1 MICCY
6 ALSDIGKKR
15 RQNEDVIYSDSEK
28 RIFAIADGV
37 GGRNHGEVAA
47 AIAIETIKQKTDQ
60 ICGVVDNFV
69 RDPDRKN
76 QNAVLEFLDDL
87 YQCASH
93 QVFEEAET
101 KGQHGM
107 VTTLVAAFVGGGAVF
122 LSHAGDS
129 RAYLLRNEQ
138 LIQLTE
144 DHSLINELM
153 HNSQMDAATAC
164 KQRYRNVIVRGIGIR
179 PNVKPDL
186 VTIDILPGD
195 RFILCSDGLSDVVA
209 ANKILE
215 CLTVG
220 SPADATRALVNA
232 ALDAGGK
239 DNVSVVTFD
248 PQTTPMD
255 EAAMARATI
264 MSQLFLFEGLPFASR
279 AKVSRLVQEIPVIPG
294 QNVVKQGSTGQALY
308 VVTQGHF
315 NVERNG
321 VFLTTLGPGD
331 HFGELSLV
339 DAKPRSATVIAKEYG
354 NLIMIDR
361 SALDYFCQKEPELGN
376 HILWRILETV
386 SYRLRDSNVRLT
398 DPAMGN
404 F

>member
-1 MICCY
+1 M
-6 ALSDIGKKR
+6 GKWGQLAHK
-15 RQNEDVIYSDSEK
+15 K

-37 GGRNHGEVAA
+37 GGRNHGEIAA
-47 AIAIETIKQKTDQ
+47 AITIETIKQKTDQ
-60 ICGVVDNFV
+60 IRAVVDAFSM
-69 RDPDRKN
+69 DPDRKN
-76 QNAVLEFLDDL
+76 HNAVLEFLEDL

-93 QVFEEAET
+93 QVYEEAET
-101 KGQHGM
+101 KGKHGM
-107 VTTLVAAFVGGGAVF
+107 VTTLVAAFVGGGSVF

-129 RAYLLRNEQ
+129 RAYLFRNKK

-164 KQRYRNVIVRGIGIR
+164 KERYRNVIVRGIGIR

-186 VTIDILPGD
+186 ATIEILPGD
-195 RFILCSDGLSDVVA
+195 RFILCSDGLSDGVSPNRIV
-209 ANKILE
+209 E
-215 CLTVG
+215 CITAG
-220 SPADATRALVNA
+220 TPADATRALVNA

-248 PQTTPMD
+248 PQATPMD
-255 EAAMARATI
+255 EAAIARATI
-264 MSQLFLFEGLPFASR
+264 MDQLFLFEGLPFASR

-294 QNVVKQGSTGQALY
+294 QHVVEQGSTGQALY

-315 NVERNG
+315 DVEHNG
-321 VFLTTLGPGD
+321 IFLTELGPGD

-376 HILWRILETV
+376 HILWRILKTV

-398 DPAMGN
+398 DPSYG
-404 F
+404 